1 MDNYHLLAEVLWAF
15 LKLCNIL
22 IEDYAEL
29 DCLKG
34 QASLLSICVIIQCS
48 FKVSSLKTF
57 YLHGRIISD
66 LIESL

>member
-1 MDNYHLLAEVLWAF
+1 MNNYHLIAEVLCAY
-15 LKLCNIL
+15 LGLCNIL

-34 QASLLSICVIIQCS
+34 QASLVSICIIIQCC

-57 YLHGRIISD
+57 Y
-66 LIESL
+66 